1 MASWLRY
8 PGSRVRAF
16 DAKYGMYALC
26 RAVGGVHYDVGG
38 SERVGVMPYARVEDE
53 HERSEYLR
61 GLDLAHAIALM
72 ASQLPDDW
80 EVIADESGQ
89 LRIMPPPRPAPPS

>member
-1 MASWLRY
+1 MDIVGDVVIPAGL
-8 PGSRVRAF
+8 F
-16 DAKYGMYALC
+16 LALC
-26 RAVGGVHYDVGG
+26 VLILHTRTHVLLTPAGIRKTL
-38 SERVGVMPYARVEDE
+38 SLMEDE